1 MRALSVAKPSEKNQH
16 SLFIRELILERNP
29 ISVQNVGK
37 PLLKNQILLY
47 IRELIQEKKPM
58 GKAILGSPSSLHIR
72 ELMVQLCSLKDIF
85 ASLIKHLKSI
95 F

>member
-1 MRALSVAKPSEKNQH
+1 MDAMNVEKLSVGAFP
-16 SLFIRELILERNP
+16 LCYIRELILERNP

-47 IRELIQEKKPM
+47 IRERIQERKPM

-72 ELMVQLCSLKDIF
+72 ELMVHLCSLKDIF
-85 ASLIKHLKSI
+85 VSLIKHLKSI

>member
-1 MRALSVAKPSEKNQH
+1 MHALSVAKPSEKNQH

-47 IRELIQEKKPM
+47 IRERIQERKPM

-72 ELMVQLCSLKDIF
+72 KLMVHLCSLKDIF
-85 ASLIKHLKSI
+85 VHLIKHLKSI

>member
-16 SLFIRELILERNP
+16 SLYIRELIRERNP

-37 PLLKNQILLY
+37 PLLKSQILLY
-47 IRELIQEKKPM
+47 IREHIQERKPM
-58 GKAILGSPSSLHIR
+58 GKAIPGSLSSLHIR
-72 ELMVQLCSLKDIF
+72 ESTMQLSSLKESF
-85 ASLIKHLKSI
+85 VSLSKHFKSM